1 MAYNREWDKGKDHW
15 NESWGAEPRGFPR
28 GRDDEYH
35 GEGKRRKFNVGV
47 GAIMCSSIFL
57 DTSM

>member
-47 GAIMCSSIFL
+47 GAIMCSSIF
-57 DTSM
+57 